1 MINFAA
7 GAQNSPLS
15 PDRQASLERGRRQAM
30 SVLGELAAPA
40 TGPGRTLVE
49 EIACVYGTG
58 DAARHLTLPVHEGH
72 AQACPNDLRRQE
84 EETVQKL
91 LDDQHKDIKLQIQG
105 LVPPG
110 QQLHRNVLFDQ
121 LYASIP
127 KDPEAKVQIYTAELA
142 PNSWTN
148 FHCHNGATFFL
159 ALQGV
164 FEAHFEEGIL
174 IRTKAGDVYSEP
186 IGKMHR
192 GHNPHETLPYL
203 CVAFCVT
210 APDRDHVTN
219 VIKAF

>member
-1 MINFAA
+1 M
-7 GAQNSPLS
+7 
-15 PDRQASLERGRRQAM
+15 
-30 SVLGELAAPA
+30 
-40 TGPGRTLVE
+40 
-49 EIACVYGTG
+49 
-58 DAARHLTLPVHEGH
+58 
-72 AQACPNDLRRQE
+72 
-84 EETVQKL
+84 QKL
-91 LDDQHKDIKLQIQG
+91 LDDQHKDMKLQIQG
-105 LVPPG
+105 FVSPG
-110 QQLHRNVLFDQ
+110 QQLYRNVLFDQ

-142 PNSWTN
+142 PKGWTN

-174 IRTKAGDVYSEP
+174 IRAKAGDVYSEP

-192 GHNPHETLPYL
+192 GHNPHETLSYL
-203 CVAFCVT
+203 CVGFCVT

>member
-1 MINFAA
+1 M
-7 GAQNSPLS
+7 
-15 PDRQASLERGRRQAM
+15 
-30 SVLGELAAPA
+30 
-40 TGPGRTLVE
+40 
-49 EIACVYGTG
+49 
-58 DAARHLTLPVHEGH
+58 
-72 AQACPNDLRRQE
+72 
-84 EETVQKL
+84 QKL
-91 LDDQHKDIKLQIQG
+91 LDDQHKDMKLQIQG

-142 PNSWTN
+142 PKGWTN

-174 IRTKAGDVYSEP
+174 IRAKAGDVYSEP

-219 VIKAF
+219 VIKAFLLRPASPFVRAWRPHTAARWLRRARLPAALSRARGLCLTNAGFFCTSISSGSSAGLGVSLQR

>member
-1 MINFAA
+1 MARFFS
-7 GAQNSPLS
+7 GP
-15 PDRQASLERGRRQAM
+15 G
-30 SVLGELAAPA
+30 APA
-40 TGPGRTLVE
+40 RRLTPSRSLG
-49 EIACVYGTG
+49 C
-58 DAARHLTLPVHEGH
+58 AR
-72 AQACPNDLRRQE
+72 ACPNDSRQQE
-84 EETVQKL
+84 EETMQKL
-91 LDDQHKDIKLQIQG
+91 LDDQHKDIKLQLQIQ
-105 LVPPG
+105 VPPG

-142 PNSWTN
+142 PKGWTN

-174 IRTKAGDVYSEP
+174 IRAKAGDVYSEP

-192 GHNPHETLPYL
+192 GHNPHESLPYL
-203 CVAFCVT
+203 CVAICIT

-219 VIKAF
+219 VVKAF

>member
-1 MINFAA
+1 M
-7 GAQNSPLS
+7 
-15 PDRQASLERGRRQAM
+15 
-30 SVLGELAAPA
+30 
-40 TGPGRTLVE
+40 
-49 EIACVYGTG
+49 
-58 DAARHLTLPVHEGH
+58 
-72 AQACPNDLRRQE
+72 
-84 EETVQKL
+84 QKL

-110 QQLHRNVLFDQ
+110 QQLYRNVLFDQ

-142 PNSWTN
+142 PKGWTN

-174 IRTKAGDVYSEP
+174 IRAKAGDVYSEP